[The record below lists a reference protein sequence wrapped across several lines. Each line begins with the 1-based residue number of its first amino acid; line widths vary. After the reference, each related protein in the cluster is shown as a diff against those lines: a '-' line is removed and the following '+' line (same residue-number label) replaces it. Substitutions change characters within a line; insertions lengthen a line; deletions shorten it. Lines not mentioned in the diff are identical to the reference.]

1 MPSVSRK
8 SASEGE
14 DEVVPE
20 NVPVVVSEFVPE
32 GVPVVVPEDVPAVVP
47 GFVPE
52 DVEENVAVTET
63 SPELPSAVRTTRV
76 SFG

>member
-20 NVPVVVSEFVPE
+20 DVPVVVSE
-32 GVPVVVPEDVPAVVP
+32 
-47 GFVPE
+47 FVPE

-63 SPELPSAVRTTRV
+63 SPELPSAVRITRV

>member
-20 NVPVVVSEFVPE
+20 
-32 GVPVVVPEDVPAVVP
+32 DVPAVVP

-52 DVEENVAVTET
+52 VVEENVAVTVT

>member
-8 SASEGE
+8 SVPEDE

-20 NVPVVVSEFVPE
+20 DVPVVVSE
-32 GVPVVVPEDVPAVVP
+32 
-47 GFVPE
+47 FVPE